1 MRNIQRPTGWV
12 IAFLLFSAGT
22 LAGWWGHTKYDYSY
36 QTHPSKERHGGQYE
50 LINPLLEC
58 EGGEELISGELKSFR
73 GKMEELINSEIGNK
87 KATHIAVYFRDMNDG
102 PWFGINEKEPFLPG
116 SLLKIPIM
124 MGYLKEAESGVLAK
138 KVTFDRKFPPFGQYI
153 RPSMEIEYGKSYTI
167 EELIYRMVVYSDN
180 NAALLLRG
188 YGNERVYS
196 KVFSELDIPI
206 PTEAEPF
213 ISVKKYASFFRIL
226 FNASYLDKETS
237 NTALKML
244 KDAEFR
250 GGLVAGV
257 PSNLM
262 VAHKFGESKLNNEK
276 QFHDCGIVYYPQNP
290 YLLCVMSRGEKYEDL
305 VSVVKDASQL
315 AYEEVD
321 TQVRHNY
328 TSH

>member
-1 MRNIQRPTGWV
+1 LKRIKRPL
-12 IAFLLFSAGT
+12 ISLLLISAGI
-22 LAGWWGHTKYDYSY
+22 LAGWWGHTSYDKYY
-36 QTHPSKERHGGQYE
+36 QIHPFKEKHGGQYE

-73 GKMEELINSEIGNK
+73 DKMEELINSEIGNK

-124 MGYLKEAESGVLAK
+124 MGYLKEAESYPGILAER
-138 KVTFDRKFPPFGQYI
+138 VPFDRKFSPFGQYI

-180 NAALLLRG
+180 YAALLLRG
-188 YGNERVYS
+188 YEDERIYG
-196 KVFSELDIPI
+196 KVFTDLDITA
-206 PTEAEPF
+206 PTESEPF

-226 FNASYLDKETS
+226 FNASYLDKEAS

-250 GGLVAGV
+250 GGLVAGI

-276 QFHDCGIVYYPQNP
+276 QFHDCGIVYYPKNP
-290 YLLCVMSRGEKYEDL
+290 YLLCVMSRGENYGDL
-305 VSVVKDASQL
+305 VSAIKAPPGWPMKKL
-315 AYEEVD
+315 
-321 TQVRHNY
+321 TPRLRHNQ
-328 TSH
+328 